1 MDPMEGADTSES
13 ARRRIPVVFGPT
25 AVGKSALALALA
37 EALGGEI
44 VSLDSR
50 QMLRGLD
57 IGTAKPAPEELA
69 RVRHHLVDIA
79 DPRWSPSMAEVQG
92 LVHAAIADILARGR
106 RPVLAGGSGQY
117 LRAVLEGWTVPAV
130 PPDAEL
136 RAALAV
142 EAAGPEGPAALHAR
156 LAAADPTAA
165 AAIDPRNLRRVIR
178 ALEVIHHSGRPFS
191 EQAKRRGAP
200 YPWLIV
206 ALGRPREVL
215 YARIDARVDRMM
227 AAGLEAELRR
237 LTAAGLS
244 WDLPAMQS
252 VGYQEWVAYL
262 RGEIDLDEV
271 LRLIRHNTRRL
282 VRSQDSW
289 LRSLDQPVLALD
301 LGEREVGSAEVD
313 LVLEAL
319 GEQGVDPARRR

>member
-1 MDPMEGADTSES
+1 MDSMDGATASGS
-13 ARRRIPVVFGPT
+13 TQRRIPVVFGPT

-57 IGTAKPAPEELA
+57 IGTAKPAPEDLA
-69 RVRHHLVDIA
+69 RVRHHLVDIV
-79 DPRWSPSMAEVQG
+79 DPRRSPSMAEVQG
-92 LVHAAIADILARGR
+92 LVHGAIADILARGR

-130 PPDAEL
+130 PPDPEL
-136 RAALAV
+136 RAALAA
-142 EAAGPEGPAALHAR
+142 EAEAPEGPATLHAR
-156 LAAADPTAA
+156 LAAVDPPAA
-165 AAIDPRNLRRVIR
+165 AAIDARNLRRVIR

-215 YARIDARVDRMM
+215 YARVDARVDTMV
-227 AAGLEAELRR
+227 AAGLEEELRG
-237 LTAAGLS
+237 LVAGGLG
-244 WDLPAMQS
+244 WDLPAMQT
-252 VGYQEWVAYL
+252 VGYQEWAAYL
-262 RGEIDLDEV
+262 SGEIDREEV

-301 LGEREVGSAEVD
+301 LGDREVGAAEVAR
-313 LVLEAL
+313 VLAAL
-319 GEQGVDPARRR
+319 GEDAAKPL

>member
-1 MDPMEGADTSES
+1 MAKRFCTCSTTATSTS
-13 ARRRIPVVFGPT
+13 
-25 AVGKSALALALA
+25 
-37 EALGGEI
+37 
-44 VSLDSR
+44 
-50 QMLRGLD
+50 
-57 IGTAKPAPEELA
+57 
-69 RVRHHLVDIA
+69 
-79 DPRWSPSMAEVQG
+79 SPSASSASPPS
-92 LVHAAIADILARGR
+92 AARSPKPTSNACR
-106 RPVLAGGSGQY
+106 S
-117 LRAVLEGWTVPAV
+117 VP
-130 PPDAEL
+130 
-136 RAALAV
+136 
-142 EAAGPEGPAALHAR
+142 
-156 LAAADPTAA
+156 
-165 AAIDPRNLRRVIR
+165 
-178 ALEVIHHSGRPFS
+178 S
-191 EQAKRRGAP
+191 

-252 VGYQEWVAYL
+252 VGYQEWAAYL

>member
-1 MDPMEGADTSES
+1 MDRMDSS
-13 ARRRIPVVFGPT
+13 APPGSVDRRIPVVFGPT

-57 IGTAKPAPEELA
+57 IGTAKPSLEELA

-79 DPRWSPSMAEVQG
+79 DPRRSPSMAEVQG
-92 LVHAAIADILARGR
+92 LVHGAIEDILARGR

-130 PPDAEL
+130 PPDPEL
-136 RAALAV
+136 RAALAAES
-142 EAAGPEGPAALHAR
+142 EAPEGPGALHAR
-156 LAAADPTAA
+156 LAALDPPAA
-165 AAIDPRNLRRVIR
+165 AAIDARNLRRIIR

-191 EQAKRRGAP
+191 EQARRGGAP

-215 YARIDARVDRMM
+215 YARIDARVDDMV
-227 AAGLEAELRR
+227 AAGLEDELR
-237 LTAAGLS
+237 GLVAS
-244 WDLPAMQS
+244 GLGWDLPAMQT
-252 VGYQEWVAYL
+252 VGYQEWAAYL
-262 RGEIDLDEV
+262 RGEIDRVEV

-301 LGEREVGSAEVD
+301 LGDREVGAAEVKR
-313 LVLEAL
+313 VLAAL
-319 GEQGVDPARRR
+319 GAEGDRGTI

>member
-1 MDPMEGADTSES
+1 MDLLDGATATGS
-13 ARRRIPVVFGPT
+13 AQRRIPVLFGPT

-57 IGTAKPAPEELA
+57 IGTAKPAPEDLA
-69 RVRHHLVDIA
+69 RVTHHLVDIA

-106 RPVLAGGSGQY
+106 LPVLAGGSGQY

-130 PPDAEL
+130 PPDLEL
-136 RAALAV
+136 RSALAA
-142 EAAGPEGPAALHAR
+142 EAEAEGAATLHAR
-156 LAAADPTAA
+156 LAAIDPPAA
-165 AAIDPRNLRRVIR
+165 AAIDARNLRRVIR

-191 EQAKRRGAP
+191 EQARRRGAP

-206 ALGRPREVL
+206 ALGRPRDIL
-215 YARIDARVDRMM
+215 YARIDARVDDMV
-227 AAGLEAELRR
+227 AAGLEGEVRGLV
-237 LTAAGLS
+237 AAGLG

-252 VGYQEWVAYL
+252 VGYQEWAAYFG
-262 RGEIDLDEV
+262 GEIDREEV

-289 LRSLDQPVLALD
+289 LRSLDQPVLTLD
-301 LGEREVGSAEVD
+301 LGDRDVGSAEVTR
-313 LVLEAL
+313 VMAAL
-319 GEQGVDPARRR
+319 GAEGDGGTG